1 MKKTR
6 TQTYPLMQTDGG
18 LSFAILMIGYILLA
32 FFIQAVLLIFTTD
45 TSSTLFVVVNSLVSP
60 LAMLLVIVY
69 QIKGK
74 GRSVS
79 VLSLNKFN
87 KLHLL
92 TALLLSIGMFLGL
105 GFVNVLFADFLSGIG
120 LNAPSPNIPL
130 NNPFELILFSIT
142 VALFPAVFEEL
153 FFRGI
158 LLNSLKGEN
167 LLVRVFT
174 VGLCFALYHCSVS
187 QFVYQFIYGVAFCLL
202 AIVAKSVIPCIIAH
216 FINNFTIL
224 LFTYLNID
232 VDLTNILL
240 IVIGVVALIGYFL
253 ISYFGLKG
261 QKQQVPKK
269 GVKFFY
275 LPYGLFGIGICLI
288 VLLGNLFG

>member
-32 FFIQAVLLIFTTD
+32 FFIQAVLLAFTD
-45 TSSTLFVVVNSLVSP
+45 VNSTLYVAINSLVSP
-60 LAMLLVIVY
+60 LAMLLVILY
-69 QIKGK
+69 QVKSK
-74 GRSVS
+74 GRSIS

-105 GFVNVLFADFLSGIG
+105 GFVNLLFADFLGEIG
-120 LNAPSPNIPL
+120 LNVPSPTIPL
-130 NNPFELILFSIT
+130 NNPFELILFLIT
-142 VALFPAVFEEL
+142 VALLPAVFEEL

-167 LLVRVFT
+167 LIARVFT

-202 AIVAKSVIPCIIAH
+202 ALVAKSVIPCIIAH
-216 FINNFTIL
+216 FINNFSIL

-232 VDLTNILL
+232 VDLTNILF
-240 IVIGVVALIGYFL
+240 IVIGVVALMGYFL

-261 QKQQVPKK
+261 QNQQVPKK
-269 GVKFFY
+269 GVKLFY